1 MLLLELAITFPD
13 ELSPNTD
20 PGERRGVGAA
30 KLCAPP
36 AAYAENALVA
46 RAGVLWRDGER
57 LRAKRLLDGGGDFGR
72 FAALAK
78 GEVEDAKASKPVRL
92 WACGADEEDVS
103 LAATAAANGE
113 GEVLVDANGDVTLL
127 PPMAFGLEI
136 EPALAHEEVDGCLAP
151 NMRGPCTEAKGE
163 LVDAYAANPP
173 WVQYKAR
180 LANED
185 GKRMRTLTNFGGETE
200 AGVSTFFSACSSS
213 SGGGV
218 GRFFS
223 RVFGSASGSSLGR
236 FVAPTTTVPFLPGT
250 LSPGTKLSLTV
261 RSPSLRLRPFSWS
274 ESELRRDGGRR
285 EVFSEGCESEGD
297 VETGDEEGKTAPEGR
312 GAPATCESGGCSAPA
327 APPVSS
333 IIGGFAPCRG
343 GVREVSG
350 VVASSDVELESDWA
364 REACSPSPSAEA
376 SSSIFCSGSSSTPSS
391 FFMFCHLMSSTPWLI
406 CRILVSCGGE
416 PLSGT
421 SSSASSCVASR
432 TTSLVRF
439 FFAGVRLSLFSGR
452 SGSMSY
458 VIV

>member
-92 WACGADEEDVS
+92 WACGADEEDDS

-136 EPALAHEEVDGCLAP
+136 DPALAHEEVDGCLAP

-180 LANED
+180 LANERWKTYANTHEFWGRNRGRGLD
-185 GKRMRTLTNFGGETE
+185 LLLCLFVLLGWRGG
-200 AGVSTFFSACSSS
+200 
-213 SGGGV
+213 
-218 GRFFS
+218 
-223 RVFGSASGSSLGR
+223 
-236 FVAPTTTVPFLPGT
+236 PFLLARIRVG
-250 LSPGTKLSLTV
+250 LWVIS
-261 RSPSLRLRPFSWS
+261 RPF
-274 ESELRRDGGRR
+274 RRADDN
-285 EVFSEGCESEGD
+285 SSILAGD
-297 VETGDEEGKTAPEGR
+297 V
-312 GAPATCESGGCSAPA
+312 
-327 APPVSS
+327 
-333 IIGGFAPCRG
+333 
-343 GVREVSG
+343 VSG
-350 VVASSDVELESDWA
+350 NKALANSTVAEFAFETL
-364 REACSPSPSAEA
+364 
-376 SSSIFCSGSSSTPSS
+376 
-391 FFMFCHLMSSTPWLI
+391 L
-406 CRILVSCGGE
+406 LV
-416 PLSGT
+416 
-421 SSSASSCVASR
+421 
-432 TTSLVRF
+432 
-439 FFAGVRLSLFSGR
+439 
-452 SGSMSY
+452 
-458 VIV
+458 